1 MNTHTKTVLAVA
13 VVACS
18 AIATAAQAT
27 PRSPILDAGSVS
39 AIRGEV
45 QQRYDAA
52 VAATLSPDVVRSSDT
67 RYIWASEA
75 KVACGI
81 ALGFLKTNTVDE
93 ENINKCD
100 DFSRRMV
107 AAPPPPPPPPPV
119 VEAAPPPQCTITM
132 PIVIYFGWDIDTPP
146 PESDAVVAQTVQ
158 SMNTCGWHSLS
169 LAGHADRSGSDRY
182 NMGLSQRRAN
192 NVAAKLTGAGL
203 PAEAISVKAFGESS
217 PAVQTPDGVREP
229 LNRRVEITAQ

>member
-1 MNTHTKTVLAVA
+1 MKKLNYRQHLLASTLLVG
-13 VVACS
+13 
-18 AIATAAQAT
+18 ATALASPALAQDAQSTVPDRNKAT
-27 PRSPILDAGSVS
+27 NPADGQPTGPA
-39 AIRGEV
+39 
-45 QQRYDAA
+45 
-52 VAATLSPDVVRSSDT
+52 
-67 RYIWASEA
+67 
-75 KVACGI
+75 
-81 ALGFLKTNTVDE
+81 
-93 ENINKCD
+93 
-100 DFSRRMV
+100 
-107 AAPPPPPPPPPV
+107 
-119 VEAAPPPQCTITM
+119 EAAPPPQCTVTM

-182 NMGLSQRRAN
+182 NMALSQRRAN

-203 PAEAISVKAFGESS
+203 PGEAISVKAFGESS

>member
-1 MNTHTKTVLAVA
+1 MNTHTKTALAVA

-27 PRSPILDAGSVS
+27 PRSPILDAGSVG

-52 VAATLSPDVVRSSDT
+52 VAATLAPDVVRSSDT

-81 ALGFLKTNTVDE
+81 ALGFLKTSTVDE

-107 AAPPPPPPPPPV
+107 AAPPPM
-119 VEAAPPPQCTITM
+119 VETAPPPQCSITM

-182 NMGLSQRRAN
+182 NMALSQRRAN

-203 PAEAISVKAFGESS
+203 PGEAISVKAFGESS
-217 PAVQTPDGVREP
+217 PAVDTPDGVREP